1 MAAPHY
7 SMSMKTSSGPAVAQR
22 LWVDRIA
29 GHIRDPIAR
38 LRFLKMMAP
47 ADRRGKGW
55 RRLKRWAPV
64 LLGLAAGLGI
74 LLLIAWKPRP
84 RIAPAG
90 NAAAPMHLPVTRR
103 AVNGAP
109 PDVWLVER
117 KAELETYS
125 NGLQIDGKFT
135 TGTHRRSYLAFP
147 TNGGP
152 FVSRGEP
159 AGIVFHT
166 TESQQAPFE
175 ANANG
180 TLKRIGESLLE
191 YVRRKQAYNFVID
204 RFGRVFRIVPEGDA
218 ANHSG
223 HSAWADRDWSYI
235 NLNESFIAIAFEAAS
250 PRTAHGAHINPAQVR
265 SAGILLEWLR
275 GRYPIPAANCVV
287 HAQVSVNPS
296 AMLVGVHV
304 DWAAGFPFEEIGL
317 PDNYLLPLPAVW
329 AYGFDCDAN
338 FTGKA
343 GPEMKAGIDAARA
356 MVADKAAEN
365 GLSPE
370 QYRKRLRER
379 YRAMS
384 IAVQNTRQ

>member
-1 MAAPHY
+1 
-7 SMSMKTSSGPAVAQR
+7 MSMKTSSGRAATQR
-22 LWVDRIA
+22 LWVGRIA

-47 ADRRGKGW
+47 ADQRGRRW
-55 RRLKRWAPV
+55 RRLKRWAPAV
-64 LLGLAAGLGI
+64 LGLAAGTGI
-74 LLLIAWKPRP
+74 LLQIAWRPRP
-84 RIAPAG
+84 KIAPAA
-90 NAAAPMHLPVTRR
+90 NAALHPPATRR
-103 AVNGAP
+103 AVNGAS
-109 PDVWLVER
+109 PDVWLVEK

-125 NGLQIDGKFT
+125 NGLQIDGRFT
-135 TGTHRRSYLAFP
+135 TGTHHRSYLAFP
-147 TNGGP
+147 TNGKP
-152 FVSRGEP
+152 PVSREEP
-159 AGIVFHT
+159 VGIVFHT
-166 TESQQAPFE
+166 TESPQAPFE
-175 ANANG
+175 PSANG

-204 RFGRVFRIVPEGDA
+204 RFGRVFRVVPEDDA

-250 PRTAHGAHINPAQVR
+250 PRPAHDAQINPAQVR

-275 GRYPIPAANCVV
+275 GHYHIAATNCIV

-317 PDNYLLPLPAVW
+317 PDNYALPLPAVW

-338 FTGKA
+338 FMAKA
-343 GPEMKAGIDAARA
+343 GSEMRAGIEGARA
-356 MVADKAAEN
+356 ILAAKAAES
-365 GLSPE
+365 GLTPE
-370 QYRKRLRER
+370 QYGKRLRQR

-384 IAVQNTRQ
+384 AAVENARK